1 RLVVLRIVDDPAGGR
16 ALVADVVEDVG
27 AELAARDALDGV
39 LAGGRHERVAEV
51 GLDVALL
58 AVAEIVRRLLL
69 ERALELHR
77 LLLQALLL
85 PIGLGSDL
93 EQRTIVVDLH
103 RLALAHELRRLCRV
117 PCRHLALVL
126 LTQLAPEPRLARG
139 LAGARLFLQPLM
151 NRRELRARDRVS
163 AERAAL
169 IR

>member
-1 RLVVLRIVDDPAGGR
+1 
-16 ALVADVVEDVG
+16 
-27 AELAARDALDGV
+27 
-39 LAGGRHERVAEV
+39 HERVAEV

-69 ERALELHR
+69 ECALELQR
-77 LLLQALLL
+77 LFLQALLP
-85 PIGLGSDL
+85 PIGLGPDL
-93 EQRTIVVDLH
+93 EQRTIVVGLH
-103 RLALAHELRRLCRV
+103 RLALPRELRRLCRG

-151 NRRELRARDRVS
+151 NRRELVVRDRVP
-163 AERAAL
+163 AERAGV